1 MIITCPQCNTR
12 YRLADHLLKEHG
24 GTVRCSRCGHVFHA
38 PPPAADTQPSG
49 DEAPLPT
56 EAEER
61 SRASLRQS
69 TLRPRR
75 FLLLLLLLLLML
87 VVLLVVLFASGN
99 VSFPQLKSRLPFFGE
114 GSQPSSLSRKTGAPL
129 NDLSQI
135 TFTDVRQYL
144 VDNEKIGRLLVI
156 EGKAVN
162 ESPVPVEMIKIQS
175 EIFADN
181 GTTLQRKSFYCGN
194 TLSLFQLQVL
204 DQAEMESALQSKVGV
219 LTNNSNLG
227 PEQEAPFMTVF
238 FNPPE
243 SMAEF
248 SLKVIEASPV
258 NQD

>member
-12 YRLADHLLKEHG
+12 YRLDDHLLKEHG
-24 GTVRCSRCGHVFHA
+24 GTVRCSRCGHVFDA
-38 PPPAADTQPSG
+38 PPPAADTHPSG
-49 DEAPLPT
+49 AEASLST

-61 SRASLRQS
+61 SRAPLRQP
-69 TLRPRR
+69 TRRPRR
-75 FLLLLLLLLLML
+75 LLLLLLLI
-87 VVLLVVLFASGN
+87 VLLAAGYW
-99 VSFPQLKSRLPFFGE
+99 SFPQLKSRLPFFGE

-175 EIFADN
+175 AIFAEN
-181 GTTLQRKSFYCGN
+181 GNALQRKSFYCGN

-204 DQAEMESALQSKVGV
+204 DQAEMESVLESKVGI

-227 PEQEAPFMTVF
+227 PEQEVPFMTVF

-258 NQD
+258 SQD

>member
-12 YRLADHLLKEHG
+12 YRLDDHLLKDHG

-38 PPPAADTQPSG
+38 PPPTADTHPSG
-49 DEAPLPT
+49 AEASLTT

-61 SRASLRQS
+61 SRASVRQS

-75 FLLLLLLLLLML
+75 FLLLLLL
-87 VVLLVVLFASGN
+87 VVLLVVLFAAGY

-144 VDNEKIGRLLVI
+144 VDNETIGRLLVI